1 MNVAQ
6 AFGENLKRL
15 RAERDETQE
24 SLSAKSD
31 LHRTVITQIE
41 AGKSEAKA
49 STILKLSGGWRLTP
63 ASCSPI
69 WAGSRRPPKPVASSC
84 RSSWAAPSR
93 YCSR

>member
-49 STILKLSGGWRLTP
+49 STILKLSGALEIDPGELFADMGWQPPTTK
-63 ASCSPI
+63 
-69 WAGSRRPPKPVASSC
+69 AGRFKLPK
-84 RSSWAAPSR
+84 
-93 YCSR
+93 